1 MGVRQ
6 DAFDKV
12 WKDEDKANYGVG
24 QVSDIKKN
32 KQTGQY
38 EVDFQDGF
46 VRFVGNAHT
55 LMNDTDIPQNGL
67 TIKISSCDVTSNYS
81 KEKNKTYVNY
91 VIFGFEIPDGN
102 NSKKT
107 ETKKSAKKEADNEA
121 DSFEQADDDLPF

>member
-1 MGVRQ
+1 MP
-6 DAFDKV
+6 
-12 WKDEDKANYGVG
+12 
-24 QVSDIKKN
+24 
-32 KQTGQY
+32 
-38 EVDFQDGF
+38 F
-46 VRFVGNAHT
+46 V
-55 LMNDTDIPQNGL
+55 LL
-67 TIKISSCDVTSNYS
+67 LS